1 MIGMELENHTAKQ
14 AYIQLMAE
22 TLKKK
27 DVILNRLLEL
37 TQSQEEIISADPFN
51 EDEFLQIIARKEDQI
66 QTLTKLDTG
75 FEQLYV
81 SVGDELASGK
91 EKYASDIAVLKEYII
106 RITDLSVRLQTM
118 EKRNKAKLEVLLST
132 KRKNIKGAR
141 ISNQTAANYY
151 KTMAKQQ
158 EAQSY
163 FYDKKK

>member
-1 MIGMELENHTAKQ
+1 MNGMELENHTAKQ
-14 AYIQLMAE
+14 AYIQLLAE

-27 DVILNRLLEL
+27 DDILNRLLEL
-37 TQSQEEIISADPFN
+37 TKGQDEIISADPFN
-51 EDEFLQIIARKEDQI
+51 EDEFHQMITLKEEQILA
-66 QTLTKLDTG
+66 LTKLDTG

-81 SVGDELASGK
+81 SVKDELESGK
-91 EKYASDIAVLKEYII
+91 EKYASEIAILKEYII

-118 EKRNKAKLEVLLST
+118 EKRNKAKLEVLLAT